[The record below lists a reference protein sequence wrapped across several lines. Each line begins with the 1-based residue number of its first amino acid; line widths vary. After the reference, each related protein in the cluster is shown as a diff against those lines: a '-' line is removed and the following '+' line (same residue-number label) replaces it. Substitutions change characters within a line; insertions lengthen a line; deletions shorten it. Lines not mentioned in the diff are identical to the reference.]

1 METCSS
7 AYVCALDLSKAFD
20 RVSYY
25 RLFSKLLEVDAPL
38 YLVKLLSFWYSSQ
51 QMQVRWNGKLSQAFG
66 VRNGVRQGSVLSPSL
81 FNVYV
86 DDLLKVLSVSGYGA
100 RIADMYCGCV
110 AYADDLT
117 LVSPTVNGMQKLLD
131 ICGSFAVRNNLR
143 FNAKKSVSVTFTKNR
158 RKSIADPKFE
168 LDGESLAYMETMKHL
183 GIVLDM
189 TLRDDSAVKERIK
202 RYYGAVNS
210 VVASLGGTCSNDSVW
225 MKVTDTQLFP
235 VLTYGD
241 VICGI

>member
-1 METCSS
+1 
-7 AYVCALDLSKAFD
+7 
-20 RVSYY
+20 
-25 RLFSKLLEVDAPL
+25 
-38 YLVKLLSFWYSSQ
+38 
-51 QMQVRWNGKLSQAFG
+51 MQVRWNGKLSQAFG

-81 FNVYV
+81 FNMYV

-110 AYADDLT
+110 AYADNLT
-117 LVSPTVNGMQKLLD
+117 LVFPTVNGMQKLLD

-210 VVASLGGTCSNDSVW
+210 VVARLGGTCSNDSVW

-235 VLTYGD
+235 VLSYGCH
-241 VICGI
+241 VEYEKLEPYYNSKYRLQERYSKRSWNEV